1 MKTITSN
8 EGSIVLTEQGH
19 PLQTIPRGKQYVTQ
33 AGQAV
38 VVEGDGKRW
47 TLGLSETTV
56 DGESF
61 DTVEAL
67 AEKISSF
74 KRGEGSATGLQKAS
88 TQDMQDGTNDEEYVT
103 PLKVH
108 QFVEWF
114 SSMLLKTNE
123 EVTEPLTVTQLNE
136 LYPDAPL
143 RTIVDTPNAGTGMR
157 YTKLSPTRWEVQP
170 YTQAEQ

>member
-8 EGSIVLTEQGH
+8 EGSIVLTQDGQ

-74 KRGEGSATGLQKAS
+74 KRGGSSGEGLQKANE
-88 TQDMQDGTNDEEYVT
+88 QDMWDGTNDSKYVT
-103 PLKVH
+103 PMMVH
-108 QFVEWF
+108 RFVEMF
-114 SSMLLKTNE
+114 SDELIQFNE
-123 EVTEPLTVTQLNE
+123 DITEPQTSAQMSA
-136 LYPDAPL
+136 LYPNAPI
-143 RTIVDTPNAGTGMR
+143 RTTVYTPNTGSGMK
-157 YTKLSPTRWEVQP
+157 YIKITDSQWENTP
-170 YTQAEQ
+170 YLVS